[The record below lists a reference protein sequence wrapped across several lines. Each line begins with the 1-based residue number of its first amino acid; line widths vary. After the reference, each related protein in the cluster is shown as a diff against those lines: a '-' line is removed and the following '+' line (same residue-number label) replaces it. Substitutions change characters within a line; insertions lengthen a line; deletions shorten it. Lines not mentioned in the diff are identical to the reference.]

1 MKTINNVS
9 TNNSLVNKSEKN
21 SLSVKKSA
29 LGLMIVASLMATPS
43 YAYNEIPPVLTAQEK
58 LEKSDTNIEIGFGSG
73 ALLGALVA
81 GPIGA
86 FVAGIVGT
94 IIAKNVNSE
103 STIGDLQLALNQ
115 KEQHIKQEM
124 AKYQETLKLSEQA
137 YQSELLSLENNYS
150 TSAQLQAENLLMSL
164 QFSTGSSDIQPHYQE
179 QITALVGMLAQSPN
193 LSIDLS
199 GYTDLQGDELLN
211 QALSMAR
218 VNSVKH
224 ALIQGGVASDRIQLF
239 AHGETEPVVANND
252 KEISFYDRRVVI
264 KLRPADE
271 EQTAKT
277 F

>member
-73 ALLGALVA
+73 ALLGAVVA

-86 FVAGIVGT
+86 FVAGVVGT

-124 AKYQETLKLSEQA
+124 TKYQETLKLSEQA

-179 QITALVGMLAQSPN
+179 QITALVGMLEQSPD